1 MAGSK
6 ERGSFYQ
13 IYMFGVY
20 GIVVATIPMAFTF
33 LGDLLASSFWWTA
46 SFLMISVGFI
56 MMAIMVRQM
65 RADQYQQLDKVLERA
80 DKTFANRRFDEA
92 QKHYSEAIT
101 LTHTL
106 YADVVFSGRNPRER
120 GGTSI
125 PQEYF
130 RPWIGKAKCLALTG
144 KLRKALAIY
153 DLMLEVDPD
162 NAPVWF
168 DRGRILVAE
177 KRYAE
182 AYISFDRSIKL
193 DPNLEIAKEKRAE
206 VLEVIRKMSS

>member
-1 MAGSK
+1 MPECRLCLTGW
-6 ERGSFYQ
+6 ER
-13 IYMFGVY
+13 
-20 GIVVATIPMAFTF
+20 
-33 LGDLLASSFWWTA
+33 LASTFWWTG
-46 SFLMISVGFI
+46 SFIAISIGFVL
-56 MMAIMVRQM
+56 MAIMVRQM
-65 RADQYQQLDKVLERA
+65 RADQYQQLDKVLEKS
-80 DKTFANRRFDEA
+80 DKAFANRRFDEA
-92 QKHYSEAIT
+92 QRFYSEAIT

-162 NAPVWF
+162 NSIVWF

-182 AYISFDRSIKL
+182 AYISFDRAVKL
-193 DPNLEIAKEKRAE
+193 DPNLAQAKEKRNE
-206 VLEVIRKMSS
+206 VLDIIRKTST